1 MRWEDERYVRVYTR
15 DTVDWLALSFD
26 AQALFLLLLRKVDRA
41 GLLDLGRAGKRG
53 VAVAVGH
60 PRDWS
65 RLEPALEELLADGC
79 VRLTEDGGRLLV
91 PNFLTAQ
98 EAKASDR
105 ARQQKSR
112 ETARDVAAMQNASP
126 RDESSHGVT
135 DSHVSGQSIT
145 PSHAAS
151 RDVTPSRA
159 VLSHAVSVT
168 ATQGPADAVPTS
180 EHEDLPGATEDA
192 TPVGPAPNG
201 CPDCTDRAP
210 CWVHLRD
217 AVPAKSPKPPRQP
230 SKAEAAYGK
239 FQEAR
244 QRACE
249 AAGVAFV
256 PDRWHAARINK
267 DLGAILR
274 GGEEEQGRFVA
285 TFEEYL
291 GDESMAEKGWSL
303 SYLMSGGVRSKYE
316 QRALR
321 GAA

>member
-60 PRDWS
+60 PRDWA

-112 ETARDVAAMQNASP
+112 ETARDVAAMHNASL
-126 RDESSHGVT
+126 RDASSHGVT
-135 DSHVSGQSIT
+135 GGHDSGQSVT
-145 PSHAAS
+145 RGHAAS
-151 RDVTPSRA
+151 HDVTPSRA
-159 VLSHAVSVT
+159 VLSRAVPIT
-168 ATQGPADAVPTS
+168 ASQGPADAVPTP
-180 EHEDLPGATEDA
+180 EQEDLPDATEDA
-192 TPVGPAPNG
+192 TPVGPAANG

-210 CWVHLRD
+210 CWLHLRD
-217 AVPAKSPKPPRQP
+217 AVPAKAPKPPRQP
-230 SKAEAAYGK
+230 SKAEAAYSR
-239 FQEAR
+239 FQDAR
-244 QRACE
+244 KAACD
-249 AAGVAFV
+249 AAGVPYV
-256 PDRWHAARINK
+256 PDRWHAAQINK
-267 DLGAILR
+267 QLGAIMR
-274 GGEEEQGRFVA
+274 GGEEEQARFEA
-285 TFEEYL
+285 AFLEYL
-291 GDESMAEKGWSL
+291 GDEKMAEKGWSL
-303 SYLMSGGVRSKYE
+303 SYLMAGGVRSKYE
-316 QRALR
+316 LKALR

>member
-1 MRWEDERYVRVYTR
+1 MARIRSLKPDFFFDEETAV
-15 DTVDWLALSFD
+15 LHPD
-26 AQALFLLLLRKVDRA
+26 AQLLLLGLSTQADRDGRLEDRPVRLKAALFPYRDVDVEARLADLVGA
-41 GLLDLGRAGKRG
+41 GAIVRYEANGKRCIALVHFHRDQKPHPKETSFDLPG
-53 VAVAVGH
+53 PTTESRGFSRQDSDSSRRVPMVVGCG
-60 PRDWS
+60 S
-65 RLEPALEELLADGC
+65 GC
-79 VRLTEDGGRLLV
+79 GSGS
-91 PNFLTAQ
+91 TA
-98 EAKASDR
+98 S
-105 ARQQKSR
+105 
-112 ETARDVAAMQNASP
+112 
-126 RDESSHGVT
+126 
-135 DSHVSGQSIT
+135 
-145 PSHAAS
+145 
-151 RDVTPSRA
+151 
-159 VLSHAVSVT
+159 
-168 ATQGPADAVPTS
+168 QGPASAVPTP
-180 EHEDLPGATEDA
+180 EQEDLPDATEDA
-192 TPVGPAPNG
+192 TPVGPAANG

-210 CWVHLRD
+210 CWMHLRD
-217 AVPAKSPKPPRQP
+217 AVPAKGPKPPRQP
-230 SKAEAAYGK
+230 SKAEAAYAK

-244 QRACE
+244 KAACE